1 MLIARLPIAL
11 AGLCAWPPA
20 MRLGAEPASVAR
32 RGGCDVAMASRQE
45 EFMATNEFIRSIA
58 TDFKAAPRGRDR
70 STGGAARR
78 IWSHSVALSVGFAA
92 GCRLPRGTPLGAPIA
107 AALDAAIATLVRSV
121 VVVAIFG
128 AITASAVRVAR
139 MALDFVACIFN
150 DASSRQVD

>member
-20 MRLGAEPASVAR
+20 VRLGAEPTSVAR
-32 RGGCDVAMASRQE
+32 RGGCNLAMASRQE
-45 EFMATNEFIRSIA
+45 EFVATNEFIRSIA
-58 TDFKAAPRGRDR
+58 TDVKAAPRRGR

-92 GCRLPRGTPLGAPIA
+92 GCRLPRATPLGAPIA
-107 AALDAAIATLVRSV
+107 ATLDAAIATLVRSV

-128 AITASAVRVAR
+128 AITAAAVRVAR
-139 MALDFVACIFN
+139 MALDFAVCIFN
-150 DASSRQVD
+150 DAPGRQVD